1 MSRKKNIL
9 VIDDELDMC
18 EALRDFLTDKGYMV
32 NLCTEGEKALEIVR
46 KLFPDII
53 ILDIKM
59 PGMDGLKVLKELKR
73 FSKDTKAFI
82 ITAYGDVDT
91 ARQALKLGA
100 IDCINKPF
108 DGSKIIALIEKAT
121 GG

>member
-1 MSRKKNIL
+1 MTKKKNIL
-9 VIDDELDMC
+9 VIDDEIDMC
-18 EALRDFLTDKGYMV
+18 EALRDFLTDKGYV
-32 NLCTEGEKALEIVR
+32 VSLCTEGEKALEMAR

-59 PGMDGLKVLKELKR
+59 PGMDGLKVLEELKK
-73 FSKDTKAFI
+73 FDKDTKAFI

-91 ARQALKLGA
+91 AKEALELGA
-100 IDCINKPF
+100 IACINKPF
-108 DGSKIIALIEKAT
+108 DGSKIIDLIEKTT